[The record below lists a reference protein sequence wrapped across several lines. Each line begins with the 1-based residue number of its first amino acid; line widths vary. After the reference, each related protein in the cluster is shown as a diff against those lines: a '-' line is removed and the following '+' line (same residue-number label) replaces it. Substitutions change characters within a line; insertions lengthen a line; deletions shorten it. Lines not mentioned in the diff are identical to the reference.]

1 MRIPYTAMLPQ
12 LQIAPT
18 AAYRCVGGGA
28 VTLNVAVANMAWTGE
43 IWWAVTPTGAG
54 GPRFAVGGGVSYSG
68 GTNAVLQMGTNPGV
82 YTVTAAPRG
91 VAPLAATA
99 TVVILKVEIEE
110 IASRPNHP
118 EQIAL
123 NDEYRAQQDVVQ
135 VFEAWK
141 VRYKA
146 KSSPSGIVASFKWQ
160 RRPHGTDAIW
170 ADIGM
175 ESILEHTED
184 TAGDFDVRVVGVTSS
199 GEVPS
204 DVRRIF
210 IVQLNPQAPTQVMA
224 LHVLGSYAYVPDPP
238 EGGPYTISFEGS
250 LSALTSTP
258 PDIGDMKLK
267 WGWIQGAKMSANSA
281 HYVFHHLEWFA
292 NAQQGVTAQFWKEN
306 RYDLPEPET
315 EYHNDAFDSNSYLY
329 ASGSPFGLGE
339 ASDAKDGPGFVY
351 LQSDLPSPSHQGSF
365 SRGYWDLIAAQS
377 SFISSYRLWQV
388 VLNIETHQYVPIN
401 QQDWSLSITP
411 GSGPSYPQPLGQPAA
426 ATTKPTEPSSWREL
440 PRREGVGQPATLTFP
455 DTTLP

>member
-1 MRIPYTAMLPQ
+1 
-12 LQIAPT
+12 
-18 AAYRCVGGGA
+18 
-28 VTLNVAVANMAWTGE
+28 
-43 IWWAVTPTGAG
+43 
-54 GPRFAVGGGVSYSG
+54 
-68 GTNAVLQMGTNPGV
+68 
-82 YTVTAAPRG
+82 
-91 VAPLAATA
+91 
-99 TVVILKVEIEE
+99 
-110 IASRPNHP
+110 
-118 EQIAL
+118 
-123 NDEYRAQQDVVQ
+123 
-135 VFEAWK
+135 

-329 ASGSPFGLGE
+329 ASGKARSGWAKLATPKMGQDSSIFNPICRHRVTRG
-339 ASDAKDGPGFVY
+339 ASRVGIGI
-351 LQSDLPSPSHQGSF
+351 LLLHSLHSF
-365 SRGYWDLIAAQS
+365 
-377 SFISSYRLWQV
+377 RLTGCGR
-388 VLNIETHQYVPIN
+388 L
-401 QQDWSLSITP
+401 
-411 GSGPSYPQPLGQPAA
+411 
-426 ATTKPTEPSSWREL
+426 
-440 PRREGVGQPATLTFP
+440 F
-455 DTTLP
+455 